1 MVVPLLHAQTSSQ
14 DRRGWRKVQI
24 RKKVE
29 EMRRAM
35 REGRIVR
42 YNVRVKVR
50 LKNGN
55 RMKGIVR
62 NGRFIEKHDGLDFVV
77 TNKRSAHA
85 GLRLW
90 YYNGTNS
97 YIFLPHASI
106 AYYKLGNRMT
116 DEQVRDLER
125 RLMEAELQRRELER
139 RLLEDRRKRGAEGKP
154 PEDGKPADQAEAETR
169 KYGRPLTD
177 VERNLLKWLEEY
189 SPDKGW
195 GKTKLRDLQVRRI
208 TLGVYPNQEEKRF
221 EKHFDEWAK
230 ALKLEELLTG
240 GGAEKKPPTPSGS
253 GSEGLKGASNNGAGK
268 LPPAK

>member
-1 MVVPLLHAQTSSQ
+1 M
-14 DRRGWRKVQI
+14 QI

-29 EMRRAM
+29 EMRKAM

-42 YNVRVKVR
+42 YNMRVKVR
-50 LKNGN
+50 LKNGS
-55 RMKGIVR
+55 RLKGIVR

-77 TNKRSAHA
+77 THKRSAHA

-97 YIFLPHASI
+97 YIFLPHADI
-106 AYYKLGNRMT
+106 NYYKLGNRMT
-116 DEQVRDLER
+116 DEQVRDVER
-125 RLMEAELQRRELER
+125 RLLEAERQRRELER
-139 RLLEDRRKRGAEGKP
+139 RLLEDRRKREAKRKP
-154 PEDGKPADQAEAETR
+154 PEDTKPVDQAEAETR

-208 TLGVYPNQEEKRF
+208 TLGVYPNKEEMRF
-221 EKHFDEWAK
+221 EKHFAEWTK
-230 ALKLEELLTG
+230 ALELKEKLEELLKAA
-240 GGAEKKPPTPSGS
+240 GAEGELPPPWTP
-253 GSEGLKGASNNGAGK
+253 EPLKQASNNGASK
-268 LPPAK
+268 PPPR